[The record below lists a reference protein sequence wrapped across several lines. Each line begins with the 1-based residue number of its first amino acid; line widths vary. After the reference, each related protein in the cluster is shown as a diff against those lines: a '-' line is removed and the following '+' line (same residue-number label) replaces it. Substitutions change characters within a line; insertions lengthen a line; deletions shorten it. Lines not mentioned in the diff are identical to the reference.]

1 MISFQNYLIQL
12 DPSFQLVFFHSKDFF
27 MHFLQYRCATLNFL
41 FLFIRSVFIFPYFCS
56 QIYLSHICI
65 IYPAFFLLMLVSCF
79 FFHLF
84 TFNLV
89 CSLYIKWV
97 SFKQYRVGFYFLF
110 NLKIFGLI
118 GVFKSLIFNMLKYM
132 VALKSTI
139 LLYLSVPH
147 ILCYFFLLF
156 LTYFGLYFFMVSLYL
171 ICRLIGYN
179 CFFVLFPQLL
189 QGLQD
194 IHI

>member
-1 MISFQNYLIQL
+1 
-12 DPSFQLVFFHSKDFF
+12 
-27 MHFLQYRCATLNFL
+27 
-41 FLFIRSVFIFPYFCS
+41 
-56 QIYLSHICI
+56 
-65 IYPAFFLLMLVSCF
+65 MLVSCF

-118 GVFKSLIFNMLKYM
+118 GVFKSLIFNVLKYM

-179 CFFVLFPQLL
+179 CFLCYFRSYFRVYRIYIFNLSQSTFKWNYILHEQNKTLITVYFTRFL
-189 QGLQD
+189 SQALCYYN
-194 IHI
+194 HTFSFFKML